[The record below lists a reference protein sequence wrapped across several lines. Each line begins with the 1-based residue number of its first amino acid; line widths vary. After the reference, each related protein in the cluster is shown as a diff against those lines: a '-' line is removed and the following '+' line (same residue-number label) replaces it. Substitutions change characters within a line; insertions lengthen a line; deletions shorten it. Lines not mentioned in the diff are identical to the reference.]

1 MILRPN
7 RSRWCPDCKTA
18 LAEAEIEYAEDPC
31 VSVYVKFRTVDD
43 KGRFSALGIDPS
55 KVFFVIWT
63 TTTWTL
69 PGNLAI
75 CLGPD
80 FEYSLLRCGEEYYVM
95 VGGPSLEESPL
106 YVRLVSRDNEERYVE
121 LREGGLEGFLQGE

>member
-1 MILRPN
+1 MDSDIRDHELHYIKRTDVIEGKQLGN
-7 RSRWCPDCKTA
+7 CCEMTDRGKHEKGVKLVIWYPDCKTA

-75 CLGPD
+75 CLGPA
-80 FEYSLLRCGEEYYVM
+80 FEYSLLRSG
-95 VGGPSLEESPL
+95 
-106 YVRLVSRDNEERYVE
+106 
-121 LREGGLEGFLQGE
+121 